1 MHSLMRRAWVDIDLG
16 ALLRNGAALAARA
29 GVPLLPMV
37 KADAYGLGA
46 ERIARV
52 LERLDPW
59 GFGVATVG
67 EGDELRRSGITRPI
81 VIFSPIL
88 VGDFDSALRSALT
101 PTLSDAESIQ
111 RWRETRRPWHHAL
124 DTGLSRAGVQ
134 WDEIDELRDALLENA
149 PEGAFTHFHS
159 AEKSDGTRDLQE
171 ERFDHAIARIPI
183 KPRLLHAENSP
194 AVEHREKSKWSLA
207 RPGVFLYG
215 VSSGNNPGISPEPV
229 VSLSA
234 RIIEL
239 RTIHDGETVSYG
251 GTYRAEGERRIATLG
266 IGYGDGYRRA
276 LSNRAAVLVG
286 GERVPVVG
294 RVTMDMT
301 MIDVT
306 EVPCAVGDA
315 VTLIGSQGEERIDVN
330 EAAAMGDLS
339 PYEVLT
345 SLRGRLPR
353 RYTGDDEGLV
363 ARRSSC
369 STGWGSAPLRTRP
382 TTATSEATRS
392 AMCRGR

>member
-1 MHSLMRRAWVDIDLG
+1 MHSLMRRAWVDVDLG

-67 EGDELRRSGITRPI
+67 EGDELRRAGIARPI

-88 VGDFDSALRSALT
+88 VGDFDAAIRANLI
-101 PTLSDAESIQ
+101 PTLSDAASIN
-111 RWRETRRPWHHAL
+111 RWRETRLPWHLAI
-124 DTGLSRAGVQ
+124 DTGMSRAGVQ
-134 WDEIDELRDALLENA
+134 WDEIDALHDALLENP

-159 AEKSDGTRDLQE
+159 AERNDRTRDLQE
-171 ERFDHAIARIPI
+171 ERFDEAVSRMPI
-183 KPRLLHAENSP
+183 RPRLLHAENSP
-194 AVEHREKSKWSLA
+194 AIEHRGGSKWSVA
-207 RPGVFLYG
+207 RPGIFLYG
-215 VSSGNNPGISPEPV
+215 VSSGNDPGMTPEPV
-229 VSLSA
+229 VSLQA

-239 RTIHDGETVSYG
+239 RTIRDGETVSYG
-251 GTYRAEGERRIATLG
+251 GTYRAEGDRRIATLG

-294 RVTMDMT
+294 KVTMDMT

-306 EVPCAVGDA
+306 DVPSAVGDA
-315 VTLIGSQGEERIDVN
+315 VTLIGSQGEERIDVA
-330 EAAAMGDLS
+330 EVAAMGELS

-353 RYTGDDEGLV
+353 RYLGMDE
-363 ARRSSC
+363 
-369 STGWGSAPLRTRP
+369 
-382 TTATSEATRS
+382 
-392 AMCRGR
+392 